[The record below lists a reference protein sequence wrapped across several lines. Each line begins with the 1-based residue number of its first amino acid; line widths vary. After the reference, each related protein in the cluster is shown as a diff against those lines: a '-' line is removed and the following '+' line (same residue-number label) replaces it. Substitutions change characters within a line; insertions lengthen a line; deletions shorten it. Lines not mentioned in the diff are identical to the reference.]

1 MLRYAGKL
9 LRKLRKSTCG
19 NATLLV
25 AVGMPALIGGTGF
38 AVDTAQ
44 WYMWKR
50 ELQYAV
56 DQAALAGAW
65 ARTKDATEN
74 TYVERAK
81 QEFAANIAVTE
92 DFSSDPTVN
101 LADFAGGNDN
111 SVVVSASA
119 TKSLPFSSFI
129 TGDAATIAVFA
140 QASFEPG
147 IVGSTSCVIAV
158 EDEDTGVVF
167 GGSLVYT
174 AGCGVLA
181 LSTSDEAIK
190 VNGGQNLVIEAGTLM
205 TAGKV
210 DEWFDQ
216 NPEGNTVM
224 EEQPGLV
231 DPFAEIAEEGFPIP
245 AASEVERD
253 YTCPNG
259 QTTTTADETLR
270 TVVTY
275 SYKRGSSKS
284 NAVAYNYTGA
294 QKKTNT
300 DNNPGITTQDKTVA
314 NGTVNTSSP
323 IQVGPTTDGG
333 TQVDGSGSAKI
344 FEYVTTTTYT
354 SYADVQV
361 NTANSQATVYP
372 GTYDNLHITCD
383 TVFQPG
389 IYIIDGGDLETHAQH
404 TTTGNGVMF
413 ILKNGAG
420 FVINGGSS
428 VSLTAPT
435 SSEFQALGMSPEVAD
450 KLEGMLI
457 YQDPETNEETNST
470 TGRLNGNADTILN
483 GTIYVPLG
491 NIDFQGTAS
500 VTSQCLTVAGRTVTF
515 TGNTT
520 MANFCPAN
528 VLPNQQANG
537 SGNPRVRLVS

>member
-19 NATLLV
+19 NATLIV
-25 AVGMPALIGGTGF
+25 ALGMPALIGGTGF

-65 ARTKDATEN
+65 ARTKTATEAS
-74 TYVERAK
+74 YDARAA

-92 DFSSDPTVN
+92 DFSTDPVVS
-101 LADFAGGNDN
+101 LEDYAGGTDN
-111 SVVVSASA
+111 SVTVRASA
-119 TKSLPFSSFI
+119 TKGLPFSSFL
-129 TGDAATIAVFA
+129 TGEAATISVFA

-147 IVGSTSCVIAV
+147 LVGSTSCVIAV
-158 EDEDTGVVF
+158 EDHDTGVIF

-181 LSTSDEAIK
+181 LSDSPDAIK
-190 VNGGQNLVIEAGTLM
+190 VNGDQNLVIEAGTLL
-205 TAGKV
+205 TAGEV
-210 DEWFDQ
+210 DDWFDQ
-216 NPEGNTVM
+216 NPEGNTVL
-224 EEQPGLV
+224 ENQSGLF
-231 DPFAEIAEEGFPIP
+231 DPYADLEVPIP

-253 YTCPNG
+253 YTCPTG
-259 QTTTTADETLR
+259 QATTTADETVR

-275 SYKRGSSKS
+275 SYKRGANKNS
-284 NAVAYNYTGA
+284 AVAYTYA
-294 QKKTNT
+294 SAKANT
-300 DNNPGITTQDKTVA
+300 DNNPGITTQDKTVP

-323 IQVGPTTDGG
+323 IQVGPNTDGG
-333 TQVDGSGSAKI
+333 TQVAGSGNGKI
-344 FEYVTTTTYT
+344 YEYVTTTTYT

-361 NTANSQATVYP
+361 QNATTQATVLP
-372 GTYDNLHITCD
+372 GTYDNLHISCD

-404 TTTGNGVMF
+404 TTVGNGVMF

-420 FVINGGSS
+420 FTINGGSE
-428 VSLTAPT
+428 VSLTAMT
-435 SSEFQALGMSPEVAD
+435 SSELQALGIPAD
-450 KLEGMLI
+450 TAEELEGMLI
-457 YQDPETNEETNST
+457 YQDPETNEESNAT
-470 TGRLNGNADTILN
+470 TGKLNGNADTILN
-483 GTIYVPLG
+483 GTIYIPLG
-491 NIDFQGTAS
+491 NIEFKGTAS

-520 MANFCPAN
+520 MANFCPGN
-528 VLPNQQANG
+528 TTPNQTANG